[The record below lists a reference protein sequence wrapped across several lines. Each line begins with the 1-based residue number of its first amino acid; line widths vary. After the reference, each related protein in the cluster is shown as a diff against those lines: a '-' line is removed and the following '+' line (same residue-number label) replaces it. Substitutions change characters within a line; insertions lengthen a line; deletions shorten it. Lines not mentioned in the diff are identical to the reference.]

1 MGDVPMATW
10 AAPPRPGR
18 APFQVSGTA
27 LQLEQPRRSLSS
39 NHNRHRRGTLRVLF
53 KNEAIRPDSPLR
65 HCDSADFLNAGPIRK
80 FMGDTEFGPW
90 TAAFTVDRALLLS
103 FNLSGEGRQICSRF
117 NCKFL

>member
-27 LQLEQPRRSLSS
+27 LQLEQPRRSLSI

-65 HCDSADFLNAGPIRK
+65 HCDFADFLNAGPIRK
-80 FMGDTEFGPW
+80 FMGDIEFGLC
-90 TAAFTVDRALLLS
+90 TDAIIFDSTLFVIFT
-103 FNLSGEGRQICSRF
+103 
-117 NCKFL
+117 